1 MSAVLLGAFV
11 TVLAVIAAPRLARAR
26 WVLRAPGLAIFTW
39 QMTCVTALV
48 AVALIGLT
56 TTLHWDTTHSLMC
69 RAWQLCLDALHG
81 AHGRPAQVAATLGAS
96 LVVGLTAR
104 LAFGAWRVIVTER
117 RQRRS
122 VRTMLRMAGTWVPVL
137 DATVVPADQPA
148 AFLVPGGSADV
159 VVTSA
164 AVRQLTPDE
173 LQAVMAHER
182 AHATCR
188 HYWLLRTVRLG
199 HAAFPWVPL
208 FATALHQVHR
218 LVELRAD
225 EVAVR
230 SSRPI
235 TLARA
240 LVALAAAGARPA
252 VGNPGLLAADGG
264 DTAERLERLLQPP
277 APLSRAGTRV
287 AAVAAALL
295 PLAPVVVAVAGRSA
309 GIG

>member
-11 TVLAVIAAPRLARAR
+11 TGLVLIAAPRLARAR

-48 AVALIGLT
+48 AVTLIGLT
-56 TTLHWDTTHSLMC
+56 TTLHWHGAHSLVC
-69 RAWQLCLDALHG
+69 QAWRLCLDALQG
-81 AHGRPAQVAATLGAS
+81 AHGRPAQATAILGTA
-96 LVVGLTAR
+96 LLVGLAAR
-104 LAFGAWRVIVTER
+104 LAFGAWRVTVAER
-117 RQRRS
+117 RHRRH
-122 VRTMLRMAGTWVPVL
+122 VRTMLRMAGSRVPAL
-137 DATVVPADQPA
+137 DATVVPAEHAA
-148 AFLVPGGSADV
+148 AFLVPGRSADV
-159 VVTSA
+159 VFTSA
-164 AVRQLTPDE
+164 AVRQLAPDE

-182 AHATCR
+182 AHATGR
-188 HYWLLRTVRLG
+188 HHWLLRSVRLA
-199 HAAFPWVPL
+199 HAALPWVPL

-235 TLARA
+235 ALARA
-240 LVALAAAGARPA
+240 LVTLAESGARPVA
-252 VGNPGLLAADGG
+252 AEPGLLAADGG
-264 DTAERLERLLQPP
+264 DTAERLDRLLQPP
-277 APLSRAGTRV
+277 VPLPRAGTRV

-295 PLAPVVVAVAGRSA
+295 PLTPVAVAVAGSYA